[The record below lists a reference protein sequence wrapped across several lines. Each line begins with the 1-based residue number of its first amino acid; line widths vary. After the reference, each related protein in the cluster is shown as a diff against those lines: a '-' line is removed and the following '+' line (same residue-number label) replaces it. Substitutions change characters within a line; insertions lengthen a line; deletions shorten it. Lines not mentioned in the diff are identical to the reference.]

1 MQASGGDQSNN
12 LCIRLEQLGYKVW
25 YDNGKNAL
33 HRNLEGMKIGVRES
47 MCLMI
52 FLSGRKETDGVAD
65 INGLYEGPFTRWF
78 CHEEMTTAHEKGLRC
93 IGVMETDDRKG
104 RPDFGLEK
112 SRALTGG
119 SGGGPVN
126 PNAKHNVHLLDDMTF
141 IPYRR
146 QQHEVDAMLKEIQR
160 QAAEAEFLR
169 PYEREA
175 EPEQQQQ
182 QQQQQQQ
189 PQQPQPVVR
198 QQVVRASLSDQQQ
211 QELLLQQQQQQQQ
224 LQQRRKARGT
234 CAWCCG
240 SQPAD

>member
-1 MQASGGDQSNN
+1 
-12 LCIRLEQLGYKVW
+12 
-25 YDNGKNAL
+25 
-33 HRNLEGMKIGVRES
+33 MKSGVRES

-65 INGLYEGPFTRWF
+65 MNGLYEGPFTRWF

-126 PNAKHNVHLLDDMTF
+126 PNAKHNVHLLDDMAF

-182 QQQQQQQ
+182 QQQPQQ

-211 QELLLQQQQQQQQ
+211 QELLQQQQQQQQQQ

>member
-1 MQASGGDQSNN
+1 
-12 LCIRLEQLGYKVW
+12 
-25 YDNGKNAL
+25 
-33 HRNLEGMKIGVRES
+33 MKSGVRES

-65 INGLYEGPFTRWF
+65 MNGLYEGPFTRWF

-93 IGVMETDDRKG
+93 IGVMETDDRIG
-104 RPDFGLEK
+104 RPDLGLEK

-126 PNAKHNVHLLDDMTF
+126 PNAKHNVHLLDDTAF

-211 QELLLQQQQQQQQ
+211 QELLLQQQQQQQ

>member
-1 MQASGGDQSNN
+1 
-12 LCIRLEQLGYKVW
+12 
-25 YDNGKNAL
+25 
-33 HRNLEGMKIGVRES
+33 MKSGVRES

-65 INGLYEGPFTRWF
+65 MNGLYEGPFTRWF

-119 SGGGPVN
+119 SGGRPVN
-126 PNAKHNVHLLDDMTF
+126 PNAKHNVHLLDDMAF

-160 QAAEAEFLR
+160 QAVEAKFLH
-169 PYEREA
+169 PHEQEA
-175 EPEQQQQ
+175 EPEPVDGTPFVEPEPES
-182 QQQQQQQ
+182 Q
-189 PQQPQPVVR
+189 PPQPVVR

-211 QELLLQQQQQQQQ
+211 QELQQQQQQQQQQQ

>member
-25 YDNGKNAL
+25 YDNGQNAL
-33 HRNLEGMKIGVRES
+33 HRNLEGMKSGVRES

-126 PNAKHNVHLLDDMTF
+126 PNAKHNVHLLDDTAF

-211 QELLLQQQQQQQQ
+211 QELLLLQQQQQQ